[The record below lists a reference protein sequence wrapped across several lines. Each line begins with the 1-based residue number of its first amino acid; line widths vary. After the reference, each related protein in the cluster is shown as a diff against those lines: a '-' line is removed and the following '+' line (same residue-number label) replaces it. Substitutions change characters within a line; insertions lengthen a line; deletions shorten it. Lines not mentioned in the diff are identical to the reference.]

1 MEEEKNIIESPKDSS
16 DVVEEQVLDDPYESL
31 IKLED
36 RRIHNEKSEESK
48 KIPEQTE
55 ENNKQESDPYEELK
69 TLDGETIDLS
79 PTEDEKILNSINK
92 EEENID
98 DVFPDFM
105 KQLEEPSKEVETP
118 KDEVQNTQNQGMQK
132 EQNQNTNEAFPGAN
146 STYESKPMRSPD
158 PTKWTDWLPQLI
170 IGIIPFFNI
179 IMYIY
184 WVFSDHTSKVKIEF
198 CKAWLVVQL
207 AFYILLQ
214 ILYIGLGVT
223 FFSLLD
229 WLF

>member
-1 MEEEKNIIESPKDSS
+1 MEEEKNRIESPKGSS

-31 IKLED
+31 IKIGD
-36 RRIHNEKSEESK
+36 RRINNEKSEESK

-79 PTEDEKILNSINK
+79 PTEDEKILNSVNK

-98 DVFPDFM
+98 DVSPDFM

-118 KDEVQNTQNQGMQK
+118 KDEVQNAQNQGMQK
-132 EQNQNTNEAFPGAN
+132 EQNQNTNETFPGAN
-146 STYESKPMRSPD
+146 GTRKPMRSPD
-158 PTKWTDWLPQLI
+158 PTKWTDWLPELI

-223 FFSLLD
+223 FLSLLD
-229 WLF
+229 GLF